1 MHILSKRQLGRSSPC
16 IARFIR
22 DPGSYRS
29 QPIPGRPRILTAQD
43 NRRIARLVANTSL
56 SVSQIR
62 AQMGLSVSRTTVW
75 RSIRSDEYIT
85 RETMKK
91 ATRLSTRHKL
101 TRLEFARRNMA
112 TSWSKGR
119 LFENFQD
126 FPIFR
131 TNNVLYPFCS

>member
-1 MHILSKRQLGRSSPC
+1 M
-16 IARFIR
+16 
-22 DPGSYRS
+22 
-29 QPIPGRPRILTAQD
+29 
-43 NRRIARLVANTSL
+43 ANTSL

-75 RSIRSDEYIT
+75 RSIRSEEYIT

-101 TRLEFARRNMA
+101 SRLEFARGNM
-112 TSWSKGR
+112 TILWDKVR
-119 LFENFQD
+119 LFKNFQD

-131 TNNVLYPFCS
+131 TNNVLYPFGS

>member
-1 MHILSKRQLGRSSPC
+1 MHILFERRLGRSFSY

-112 TSWSKGR
+112 TSWVKVR

-126 FPIFR
+126 SPIFR